1 MPSDE
6 RVWTHDREQIPPLHE
21 SSQKD
26 QCDARGVVRPLRS
39 DIAFEI
45 ARELLPQEQVLGSQ
59 LGAGPGHQRQQPPQ
73 VSEEGKRRSDHV
85 WR

>member
-6 RVWTHDREQIPPLHE
+6 RVWAHDREQIPPRHE
-21 SSQKD
+21 SSEKD
-26 QCDARGVVRPLRS
+26 QCDARRVVRPVWS
-39 DIAFEI
+39 DLAFEL

-59 LGAGPGHQRQQPPQ
+59 LGAGPGHQRQQLQQ
-73 VSEEGKRRSDHV
+73 VSKEGKRRSDHV